1 MPDGDGVAFVGWPYS
16 TAMSRKATRA
26 EKPRASGVQLGEL
39 GARTRILQGAAN
51 IFADV
56 GVRAAS
62 VEDILKTAGVSRR
75 TFYRLYDSKES
86 VMVALY
92 RMGTDSLLG
101 ACTIAVSEGT
111 TPLARIQ
118 GCIDAHLRSA
128 REFGRLVF
136 VLGGEAH
143 RHESL
148 LHARRMD
155 VHEALASLFVTATR
169 GHLSRPV
176 DPLLFRA
183 LILALEGVTR
193 FMLEEGDEGR
203 NVTEAGLERAR
214 RVMTHLVS
222 AALDLKAPDAPPPSP
237 PEGG

>member
-1 MPDGDGVAFVGWPYS
+1 MTRKR
-16 TAMSRKATRA
+16 TAGRRG
-26 EKPRASGVQLGEL
+26 ASAPLGEL
-39 GARTRILQGAAN
+39 GARTRVLQGAASV
-51 IFADV
+51 FAEA

-62 VEDILKTAGVSRR
+62 VEDILNASGVSRR
-75 TFYRLYDSKES
+75 TFYKLYDGKES

-92 RMGTDSLLG
+92 RMGTDALLG
-101 ACTIAVSEGT
+101 ACTIAVGEGT
-111 TPLARIQ
+111 TPLERIR

-148 LHARRMD
+148 LHARRME

-169 GHLSRPV
+169 GQIAETA

-193 FMLEEGDEGR
+193 IVLEEGDDGR
-203 NVTEAGLERAR
+203 HVTDASLDRAR
-214 RVMTHLVS
+214 RVMLHLVS
-222 AALDLKAPDAPPPSP
+222 AALGLGDAGAHPSP
-237 PEGG
+237 PERA

>member
-1 MPDGDGVAFVGWPYS
+1 
-16 TAMSRKATRA
+16 MSSKSKPAD
-26 EKPRASGVQLGEL
+26 KPRASGVQIGEI
-39 GARTRILQGAAN
+39 GARTRILQGAA
-51 IFADV
+51 IVFADL

-62 VEDILKTAGVSRR
+62 VEDILKAAGVSRR
-75 TFYRLYDSKES
+75 TFYRLYDSKEA

-101 ACTIAVSEGT
+101 ACTIAVSDGA
-111 TPLARIQ
+111 TPLDRVR

-169 GHLSRPV
+169 GHLSQPV

-193 FMLEEGDEGR
+193 MMLEEGDEGR
-203 NVTEAGLERAR
+203 NVTDAGLDRAR
-214 RVMTHLVS
+214 RVMNHLVS
-222 AALDLKAPDAPPPSP
+222 AALDLRAPDTPPPAPPP
-237 PEGG
+237 EGA

>member
-1 MPDGDGVAFVGWPYS
+1 
-16 TAMSRKATRA
+16 MSRESTRPD
-26 EKPRASGVQLGEL
+26 KPRASNVKIGEIGV
-39 GARTRILQGAAN
+39 RTRILQGAA
-51 IFADV
+51 IVFAEL

-62 VEDILKTAGVSRR
+62 VEDILRAAGVSRR

-101 ACTIAVSEGT
+101 ACTIAVSEGK
-111 TPLARIQ
+111 TPLERIR

-169 GHLSRPV
+169 EQLSRPV

-193 FMLEEGDEGR
+193 MVLEEGDEGR
-203 NVTEAGLERAR
+203 NVTDAGLDRAR

-222 AALDLKAPDAPPPSP
+222 AALDLEAPDAPPRP
-237 PEGG
+237 PEL